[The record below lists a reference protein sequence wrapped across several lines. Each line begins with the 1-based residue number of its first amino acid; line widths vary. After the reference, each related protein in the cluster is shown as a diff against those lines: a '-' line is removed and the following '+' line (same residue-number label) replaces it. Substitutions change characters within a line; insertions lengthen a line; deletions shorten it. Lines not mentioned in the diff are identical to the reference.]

1 MTRRSAGRTP
11 AALTAARILLP
22 LALAG
27 AVLFIFSNSMEVAD
41 ASAISSGR
49 VLAWMQAGL
58 SRLGLEQ
65 TAQRLTMHFVRKLAH
80 FLEYTLEGFL
90 MMLCMRVY
98 TRRSLRYLSWPMLA
112 GLLTAL
118 TDETIQL
125 YSAGRSGQVQDVW
138 LDFMGVMAGIT
149 MALVLLAVIHVVI
162 THYKNRKKDGLS

>member
-11 AALTAARILLP
+11 AVLTAARILLP

-41 ASAISSGR
+41 ASTISSGR

-65 TAQRLTMHFVRKLAH
+65 AAQRLTMHFVRKLAH

-125 YSAGRSGQVQDVW
+125 YSAGAQRSGTRS
-138 LDFMGVMAGIT
+138 LAGLYGGHGQ
-149 MALVLLAVIHVVI
+149 ASPWRL
-162 THYKNRKKDGLS
+162 YCWR

>member
-41 ASAISSGR
+41 ASTISSGR

-65 TAQRLTMHFVRKLAH
+65 AAQRLTMHFVRKLAH

-98 TRRSLRYLSWPMLA
+98 TR
-112 GLLTAL
+112 
-118 TDETIQL
+118 
-125 YSAGRSGQVQDVW
+125 
-138 LDFMGVMAGIT
+138 
-149 MALVLLAVIHVVI
+149 AVAP
-162 THYKNRKKDGLS
+162 LP